1 MYCPREFQ
9 RVLVSCLAWRS
20 SQMWNPWVAAS
31 TKRVMLNTWERT
43 NLGDHTQPQ
52 CNQGTDHYK
61 QKKNYVERAFH
72 LLLFILVHDN
82 FCLII
87 VESNV
92 FHRWL
97 FRQLIVSSLLGL
109 FKLNYCYGSQGSRR
123 EWASSKHVFWFYKIS
138 KTAWLYQ
145 SRKKI
150 TMELKTYTYTNALLL
165 KGFSG
170 KVFRDFEAFIGV
182 IALLWPFF
190 ISVLSFL
197 FTFSIEV
204 VVVGWWS
211 TNIAHKIRK
220 QKMKIEHVVRTSSK
234 FTMKWSLPIN
244 FGGAQ
249 IIVHLNPLYQTW

>member
-1 MYCPREFQ
+1 MVYFPTLSLNLNSLFYSFWNSNPYYFICVYCPREFQ

-138 KTAWLYQ
+138 KTVRCIRVGKNYHGAKNIHLYH
-145 SRKKI
+145 SIAVERFFW
-150 TMELKTYTYTNALLL
+150 
-165 KGFSG
+165 KGVSWFWGFYRCDS
-170 KVFRDFEAFIGV
+170 FIMT
-182 IALLWPFF
+182 LFYFCSFFF
-190 ISVLSFL
+190 IYL
-197 FTFSIEV
+197 FYWSI
-204 VVVGWWS
+204 
-211 TNIAHKIRK
+211 
-220 QKMKIEHVVRTSSK
+220 
-234 FTMKWSLPIN
+234 F
-244 FGGAQ
+244 
-249 IIVHLNPLYQTW
+249 

>member
-1 MYCPREFQ
+1 MVYFPTLSLNLNSLFYSFWNSNPYYFICVYCPREFQ

-31 TKRVMLNTWERT
+31 TKRVMLNTWDRT

-82 FCLII
+82 FCLIN

-97 FRQLIVSSLLGL
+97 FLQLIVSSLLGL
-109 FKLNYCYGSQGSRR
+109 FKLNCCYGSQGSRR

-138 KTAWLYQ
+138 KTVRCIRVGKNYHGAINIHLYQ
-145 SRKKI
+145 CI
-150 TMELKTYTYTNALLL
+150 TVERFFW
-165 KGFSG
+165 KGVSWFWGFYRYDS
-170 KVFRDFEAFIGV
+170 FIMTLFDFCSF
-182 IALLWPFF
+182 FF
-190 ISVLSFL
+190 IYL
-197 FTFSIEV
+197 FY
-204 VVVGWWS
+204 WS
-211 TNIAHKIRK
+211 SCSWLMVDQYCPQNTKAKN
-220 QKMKIEHVVRTSSK
+220 
-234 FTMKWSLPIN
+234 
-244 FGGAQ
+244 
-249 IIVHLNPLYQTW
+249 